1 MEKSKLMRL
10 EAEIRALHKYT
21 MQLQAQ
27 KQEAGPEQTNGMS
40 EMEQLELENLRKKL
54 KTIRGEF
61 STLNLKYE

>member
-1 MEKSKLMRL
+1 MEKNKLMRL

-27 KQEAGPEQTNGMS
+27 RQELGPEQTNGMT